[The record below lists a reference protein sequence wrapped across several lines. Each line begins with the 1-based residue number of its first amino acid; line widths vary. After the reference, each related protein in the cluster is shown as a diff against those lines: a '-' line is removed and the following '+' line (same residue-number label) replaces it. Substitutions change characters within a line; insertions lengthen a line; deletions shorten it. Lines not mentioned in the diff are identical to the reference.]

1 MKYIYA
7 VLLLQS
13 GGKEISEENIKK
25 VIQATDSEID
35 EAQMKSLTTALSGVD
50 IEEILNTV
58 NTTPVAAAAPATDS
72 TTTEDAKTEE
82 TKKAPEEDK
91 KTEEEAVEG
100 LGSLFG

>member
-35 EAQMKSLTTALSGVD
+35 EAQIKSLTTALSGVD

-58 NTTPVAAAAPATDS
+58 NTTPVAAAPTTAS
-72 TTTEDAKTEE
+72 TTTEEAKTEE
-82 TKKAPEEDK
+82 TKEPEEDK